1 MDAGKV
7 SLETL
12 EAAQVSPQGMGA
24 GSERRSGSGGRKE
37 DSVASQTGGSVNPIY
52 AMRESLDLQTKIKE
66 AKVLGYS
73 GAKTDIIQKLT
84 VTPPPSGEE
93 LTAPPK
99 YATKGSAANGKYGF
113 VATSPADVPKK
124 KEAAP
129 ARAVPVM
136 AANVYRETKGFA
148 AVA

>member
-1 MDAGKV
+1 MDMGKV
-7 SLETL
+7 STETH
-12 EAAQVSPQGMGA
+12 EAAQVSPQGIGA
-24 GSERRSGSGGRKE
+24 GSGRKDGFGGRKE
-37 DSVASQTGGSVNPIY
+37 GLMASRTDGSVSPIY
-52 AMRESLDLQTKIKE
+52 AMRESLSLQTQIKE

-73 GAKTDIIQKLT
+73 GAKTDMIQKLT

-99 YATKGSAANGKYGF
+99 DAAKGSAANGKYGF
-113 VATSPADVPKK
+113 VATRPADVPKK

-129 ARAVPVM
+129 ARAAPVM